1 MTGLSL
7 ETATEHVEVLVS
19 GPDDRVLAHRA
30 EDVAHG
36 HTRRLAALV
45 AEALKEARV
54 RPADLEWVAADLGPG
69 SFTGVRVGLA
79 TARALALVSGAEC
92 RGASSL
98 AALAHAAGARRAV
111 IVPLVP
117 AGRRDVYAAW
127 FRADAR
133 GRVSVL
139 AAAEVGAATLVVER
153 TREVLALV
161 PGARPRFVGPGV
173 AREKAA
179 LEAAFPGATEPEW
192 RARGL
197 SAHDLAAAAGS
208 RLGPS
213 AGLPPS
219 GRLEPLYVRPA
230 QAEERVRHR
239 VSARTP
245 ITLRP
250 FLVGDIPAVVTI
262 EREVFSDP
270 WPESFFAA
278 EITAAMAYARIA
290 ERDGAVAG
298 YSVAWLGM
306 GTGHLGNL
314 AVTPGVRRRG
324 VASVLLDDLLREC
337 HAQEVET
344 LTLEVRVS
352 NDPAQALY
360 RRHGFRLVGLRRR
373 YYRDTGEDA
382 LIMEWRS

>member
-139 AAAEVGAATLVVER
+139 AAAEVGAAALVVER

-192 RARGL
+192 RAGGL
-197 SAHDLAAAAGS
+197 SAHDLASAAGS
-208 RLGPS
+208 RLGTVGGAAS
-213 AGLPPS
+213 
-219 GRLEPLYVRPA
+219 VRA
-230 QAEERVRHR
+230 ARAAVRAPR
-239 VSARTP
+239 ASRGARTAP
-245 ITLRP
+245 CVGADADHAAAVPRRRHPRGRDDRARGVQRSMARVVLRGRDHR
-250 FLVGDIPAVVTI
+250 GD
-262 EREVFSDP
+262 
-270 WPESFFAA
+270 
-278 EITAAMAYARIA
+278 
-290 ERDGAVAG
+290 
-298 YSVAWLGM
+298 
-306 GTGHLGNL
+306 
-314 AVTPGVRRRG
+314 GVRAHRRARRRG
-324 VASVLLDDLLREC
+324 RGLQRGVAG
-337 HAQEVET
+337 HG
-344 LTLEVRVS
+344 
-352 NDPAQALY
+352 Y
-360 RRHGFRLVGLRRR
+360 RPPRQPRG
-373 YYRDTGEDA
+373 DTGRAPPRCRERVCSRICCA
-382 LIMEWRS
+382 SATPRRSRR